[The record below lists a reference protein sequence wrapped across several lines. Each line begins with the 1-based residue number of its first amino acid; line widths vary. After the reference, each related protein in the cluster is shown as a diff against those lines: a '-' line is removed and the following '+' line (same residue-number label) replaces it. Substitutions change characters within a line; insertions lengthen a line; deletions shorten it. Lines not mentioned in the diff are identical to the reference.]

1 MGTGAASGLQGIISG
16 AGQVADGAKEAAPT
30 LAQKLT
36 GGTQNGLTAFSQV
49 PLPNFGGSSNG
60 IQGIQMNPNAQQNWL
75 NLLHPK
81 PPQS

>member
-1 MGTGAASGLQGIISG
+1 MSSSNGASGLLGVIPDASPGG
-16 AGQVADGAKEAAPT
+16 APPT